1 MTGATPGVAAAP
13 VALAGRTVAID
24 ARFIE
29 TPSAQVELLGLGVTA
44 AFGSMPVPPA
54 SAMTGKIVPGEG
66 PAGTSAIE
74 SGKDAAVVTVPPGV
88 ELQATDGAVPTGAA
102 AGRTP
107 IELGMCPGTGA
118 TVGTLP
124 VVASPVLVT
133 AGVAGTGAGEADG
146 VAQTTAVP
154 GVVGSSASGTG
165 ASVVSGAPGTVAAEN
180 GPGLLSGDVTIAP
193 GTVGRP
199 IAVLPVVMT

>member
-1 MTGATPGVAAAP
+1 
-13 VALAGRTVAID
+13 
-24 ARFIE
+24 
-29 TPSAQVELLGLGVTA
+29 
-44 AFGSMPVPPA
+44 
-54 SAMTGKIVPGEG
+54 
-66 PAGTSAIE
+66 
-74 SGKDAAVVTVPPGV
+74 
-88 ELQATDGAVPTGAA
+88 
-102 AGRTP
+102 
-107 IELGMCPGTGA
+107 MCPVTGA